1 MLEESF
7 SHNHFATLSL
17 TLLSLYSPLIA
28 ANKALLSPKRIHLK
42 IPLELI
48 PRLIVLP
55 PLLSSHLTSDCPQ
68 PWRSSATSSCVT
80 RPWPRPGA
88 PSPSPAGWWASWS
101 ASPSSPPHQ
110 GSWTGRTLSGRTQVN

>member
-55 PLLSSHLTSDCPQ
+55 PLL
-68 PWRSSATSSCVT
+68 
-80 RPWPRPGA
+80 
-88 PSPSPAGWWASWS
+88 
-101 ASPSSPPHQ
+101 
-110 GSWTGRTLSGRTQVN
+110 